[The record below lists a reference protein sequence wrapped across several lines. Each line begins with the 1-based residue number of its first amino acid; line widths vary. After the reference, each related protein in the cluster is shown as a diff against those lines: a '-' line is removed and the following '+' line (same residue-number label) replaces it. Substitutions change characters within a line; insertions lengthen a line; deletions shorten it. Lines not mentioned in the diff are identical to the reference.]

1 MLSSDAMVY
10 DGSYFRINQ
19 IQLGY
24 TLPKNWVNTV
34 KLSDV
39 RFYISLDDYFTFTK
53 YFGFD
58 PVVAGDDAGAGRGLD
73 RGTYPTAKRIMFG
86 LNLSF

>member
-1 MLSSDAMVY
+1 MLF

-24 TLPKNWVNTV
+24 TIPHKLLDFV
-34 KLSDV
+34 KLGDV
-39 RFYISLDDYFTFTK
+39 RVYTSLDDYFTFTK
-53 YFGFD
+53 YIGFD
-58 PVVAGDDAGAGRGLD
+58 PVVAGDDAGKGRGID

-86 LNLSF
+86 LNVSF

>member
-1 MLSSDAMVY
+1 MMESDAMVF

-24 TLPKNWVNTV
+24 TLPSRLLKAV
-34 KLSDV
+34 KLGEV
-39 RFYISLDDYFTFTK
+39 RLYTSFDDYFTFTK
-53 YFGFD
+53 YIGFD
-58 PVVAGDDAGAGRGLD
+58 PVVAGDDAGKGRGLD